1 LALLFSLSICFILKN
16 NLLLKPQKYAI
27 LLDKSPFSTLF
38 IGQNLIKLD
47 SIPSTNTYAS
57 RLLDDEN
64 PPEGTIILAN
74 NQEQG
79 KGQQGAK
86 WESAQGKNL
95 TFSIILYPRFLK
107 PTEQFLLNEAI
118 SIGICEFIRNIS
130 QKETFIKWSNDILVD
145 NHKIAGILI
154 ENSLRGDKINSTIVG
169 IGININQIIFSRD
182 SGNPIS
188 LKQLTGIDFDLMDC
202 LKSVCSYIEVHYLE
216 LQNIHKRASLDS
228 KYLDLLWNYNQKVRY
243 FEGKIE
249 KSGTIIGIT
258 PEGKLK
264 IRDEEGIIFTYN
276 NKEVRFVL

>member
-1 LALLFSLSICFILKN
+1 
-16 NLLLKPQKYAI
+16 
-27 LLDKSPFSTLF
+27 LDKSPFSTLF
-38 IGQNLIKLD
+38 IGQNLIRLD
-47 SIPSTNTYAS
+47 SIPSTNSYAS
-57 RLLDDEN
+57 RLLDDDI
-64 PPEGTIILAN
+64 PPEGTIIWAN

-86 WESAQGKNL
+86 WESEPGKNL

-130 QKETFIKWSNDILVD
+130 QKDAFIKWSNDILVD

-169 IGININQIIFSRD
+169 IGININQTIFSKD

-188 LKQLTGIDFDLMDC
+188 LKQLTGKDFDLMDC

-216 LQNIHKRASLDS
+216 LQNLHKRATLDS
-228 KYLDLLWNYNQKVRY
+228 KYLELLWNYNQKVRY
-243 FEGKIE
+243 FEGEIE
-249 KSGTIIGIT
+249 KTGTIIGIT

-264 IRDEEGIIFTYN
+264 IRDEEGILHTYN